1 MFTKINI
8 KLIMLLLIINPIK
21 LLAIE
26 LTDFRD
32 PDRIFDEAFFNGRFN
47 LNSGNQEQTSFDGT
61 TSGFYQMNYS
71 TLPFVWRMRFEG
83 SLDINRGSTKNAE
96 TKESYLFN
104 VQSNFDKYITENL
117 FGLFAFGGVDLAY
130 RRQIGDTEADNPYS
144 KLTTGIG
151 YGRVIDATPLA
162 DVLRVV
168 ESLKE
173 YGVIVGDVDDSTYLE
188 LAAIVGKRREFQ
200 SRYGF
205 EDYEQYW
212 IEALEKVMQKAG
224 ILKNNMLGAV
234 GVIKTRYVLIL
245 ERISLRKH
253 GWSIRG
259 GAGYIT
265 STFEDADPDD
275 PSLDLGFEYAK
286 PFGYQLQFTEE
297 ASYSRILADDELDIF
312 DNRLG
317 LTYELSD
324 RIDWENTW
332 TINAIYPSRV
342 GTTDFTTNKI
352 SSIFRYYVTNLV
364 TADLTL
370 SLTKIDDG
378 IDDNGNDDVEKV
390 AFFGFTYRLK

>member
-1 MFTKINI
+1 MFNTKYIAF
-8 KLIMLLLIINPIK
+8 IMLFIIINPIK

-47 LNSGNQEQTSFDGT
+47 LNSGNQDQTSFDGT

-71 TLPFVWRMRFEG
+71 TLPFVWKIRFEG
-83 SLDINRGSTKNAE
+83 NLDIRRDSKVNAE
-96 TKESYLFN
+96 TEKSYLFGLE
-104 VQSNFDKYITENL
+104 SNFDKYLTDNL
-117 FGLFAFGGVDLAY
+117 FGLFGFGGIDLAF
-130 RRQIGDTEADNPYS
+130 RRQIGDDEADNPYS

-173 YGVIVGDVDDSTYLE
+173 YGVIIGDVDDSTYLE

-224 ILKNNMLGAV
+224 ILKNNMLGAI
-234 GVIKTRYVLIL
+234 GVIKTRYVLVL
-245 ERISLRKH
+245 ERISPRKH
-253 GWSIRG
+253 GWSVRG

-265 STFEDADPDD
+265 STFEDTDDDD

-297 ASYSRILADDELDIF
+297 ARYSRILASDKLDLF
-312 DNRLG
+312 DNRMG

-324 RIDWENTW
+324 RIDWENMW
-332 TINAIYPSRV
+332 TINAIFPSRI
-342 GTTDFTTNKI
+342 GTNDIITNKL

-364 TADLTL
+364 TADLTF
-370 SLTKIDDG
+370 SLTKLDDG
-378 IDDNGNDDVEKV
+378 IDDNGNDDIEKV

>member
-1 MFTKINI
+1 MFNTKYIAF
-8 KLIMLLLIINPIK
+8 IMLFIIINPIK

-47 LNSGNQEQTSFDGT
+47 LNSGNQDQTSYDGT

-71 TLPFVWRMRFEG
+71 TLPFVWKIRFEG
-83 SLDINRGSTKNAE
+83 SLDINRDSKANAE
-96 TKESYLFN
+96 TEESYLFN
-104 VQSNFDKYITENL
+104 LESNFDKYLTDNL
-117 FGLFAFGGVDLAY
+117 FGLFGFGGIDLAY
-130 RRQIGDTEADNPYS
+130 RRQIGDDEADNPYS

-234 GVIKTRYVLIL
+234 GVIKARYILVL
-245 ERISLRKH
+245 ERISPRKH
-253 GWSIRG
+253 GWSVRG

-265 STFEDADPDD
+265 STFEDTDDDD

-297 ASYSRILADDELDIF
+297 ASYSRILANDELDIF

-324 RIDWENTW
+324 RIDWENMW
-332 TINAIYPSRV
+332 TINAIYPSGV
-342 GTTDFTTNKI
+342 GKDYIKNKL

-364 TADLTL
+364 TADLTF
-370 SLTKIDDG
+370 SLTKEDDG

>member
-1 MFTKINI
+1 MLF
-8 KLIMLLLIINPIK
+8 LITNPIK

-47 LNSGNQEQTSFDGT
+47 LNSGNQAQTSYDGT
-61 TSGFYQMNYS
+61 TSGFYQMTYS
-71 TLPFVWRMRFEG
+71 TLPFVWKFRFEG
-83 SLDINRGSTKNAE
+83 SLDINRDSKANAE
-96 TKESYLFN
+96 TEESYLFN
-104 VQSNFDKYITENL
+104 LESNFDKYLTDNL
-117 FGLFAFGGVDLAY
+117 FGLFGFGGIDLAY
-130 RRQIGDTEADNPYS
+130 RRQIGDDEADNPYS

-212 IEALEKVMQKAG
+212 IEALEKVMQKSG

-234 GVIKTRYVLIL
+234 GVIKTRYILIL
-245 ERISLRKH
+245 ERISPRKH
-253 GWSIRG
+253 GWSVRG

-265 STFEDADPDD
+265 STFEDADDD

-286 PFGYQLQFTEE
+286 PFGYQLQLTEE
-297 ASYSRILADDELDIF
+297 ASYSRILSDDEIDIF

-317 LTYELSD
+317 LTYEISD

-332 TINAIYPSRV
+332 TINATYPSGV
-342 GTTDFTTNKI
+342 GKDYIKNKL
-352 SSIFRYYVTNLV
+352 SSIFRYYVTNLI
-364 TADLTL
+364 TADLTF
-370 SLTKIDDG
+370 SLTKEDDG
-378 IDDNGNDDVEKV
+378 IDDNGNDDIEKV

>member
-1 MFTKINI
+1 
-8 KLIMLLLIINPIK
+8 MLFIIISPIK

-47 LNSGNQEQTSFDGT
+47 LKSGNQDQTSYDGT

-71 TLPFVWRMRFEG
+71 TLPFVWRFKFEG
-83 SLDINRGSTKNAE
+83 SLDINRDSKANAE
-96 TKESYLFN
+96 TEQSYLFG
-104 VQSNFDKYITENL
+104 VTSNFDKYLTDNL
-117 FGLFAFGGVDLAY
+117 FGLFGFGEVDLAF

-224 ILKNNMLGAV
+224 ILKNNALGAV
-234 GVIKTRYVLIL
+234 GVIKARYILVL
-245 ERISLRKH
+245 ERISPRKH
-253 GWSIRG
+253 GWSVRG

-265 STFEDADPDD
+265 STFEDTDPDD
-275 PSLDLGFEYAK
+275 PSLDLGFQYAK

-297 ASYSRILADDELDIF
+297 ASYSRILADYERDLF
-312 DNRLG
+312 DSDMR

-324 RIDWENTW
+324 RIDWENRW
-332 TINAIYPSRV
+332 TINAVFPTRV
-342 GTTDFTTNKI
+342 GTNDLMTNKL
-352 SSIFRYYVTNLV
+352 SSVFRYYVTNLV
-364 TADLTL
+364 TADLTF
-370 SLTKIDDG
+370 SLTKYDDG
-378 IDDNGNDDVEKV
+378 IDGNDNDNIEKV
-390 AFFGFTYRLK
+390 AFLGFTYRLK

>member
-1 MFTKINI
+1 MFKQKTIGF
-8 KLIMLLLIINPIK
+8 IMLLIIINPIK

-32 PDRIFDEAFFNGRFN
+32 PDRIFDEAFFDGQFN
-47 LNSGNQEQTSFDGT
+47 LDSGNQDQTSFKGT

-71 TLPFVWRMRFEG
+71 TLPFVWRFRFEG
-83 SLDINRGSTKNAE
+83 SLDINRGSTKDAE
-96 TKESYLFN
+96 TKENYLFN
-104 VQSNFDKYITENL
+104 VKSNFDKYLTDNL
-117 FGLFAFGGVDLAY
+117 FGLFGFGGIDLAY
-130 RRQIGDTEADNPYS
+130 RRQIGDDEADNPYS

-173 YGVIVGDVDDSTYLE
+173 YGVIVGNVDDSTYLE

-234 GVIKTRYVLIL
+234 GVIKTRYVLVL
-245 ERISLRKH
+245 ERISPRKH
-253 GWSIRG
+253 GWSVRG

-297 ASYSRILADDELDIF
+297 GSYSRILADDEVDLF
-312 DNRLG
+312 NNRMG

-332 TINAIYPSRV
+332 TLNAIYPTRV
-342 GTTDFTTNKI
+342 GAKDVMTNKL
-352 SSIFRYYVTNLV
+352 SSVFRYYVTNLV
-364 TADLTL
+364 TANLKF
-370 SLTKIDDG
+370 SLTKLDDG
-378 IDDNGNDDVEKV
+378 VDNNGNDDVEKI

>member
-1 MFTKINI
+1 MFNTKYIAF
-8 KLIMLLLIINPIK
+8 IMLLIIINPIK

-47 LNSGNQEQTSFDGT
+47 LNSGNQDQTSFDGT

-71 TLPFVWRMRFEG
+71 TLPFVWKIRFEG
-83 SLDINRGSTKNAE
+83 SLDINRDSKANAE
-96 TKESYLFN
+96 TEESYLFN
-104 VQSNFDKYITENL
+104 LESNFDKYLTDNL
-117 FGLFAFGGVDLAY
+117 FGLFGFGGIDLAY
-130 RRQIGDTEADNPYS
+130 RRQIGDDEADNPYS

-234 GVIKTRYVLIL
+234 GVIKARYILVL
-245 ERISLRKH
+245 ERISPRKH
-253 GWSIRG
+253 GWSVRG

-265 STFEDADPDD
+265 STFEDTDDDD

-297 ASYSRILADDELDIF
+297 ASYSRILANDELDIF

-324 RIDWENTW
+324 RIDWENMW
-332 TINAIYPSRV
+332 TINAIYPSGV
-342 GTTDFTTNKI
+342 GKDYIKNKL

-364 TADLTL
+364 TADLTF
-370 SLTKIDDG
+370 SLTKEDDG

>member
-1 MFTKINI
+1 
-8 KLIMLLLIINPIK
+8 MLFIITNPIK

-47 LNSGNQEQTSFDGT
+47 LNSGNQDQTSFDGT

-71 TLPFVWRMRFEG
+71 TLPFVWRFRFEG
-83 SLDINRGSTKNAE
+83 SLDINRDSAANAE
-96 TKESYLFN
+96 TKKRYLFGIK
-104 VQSNFDKYITENL
+104 SNFDKYLTDNL
-117 FGLFAFGGVDLAY
+117 FGLFGFGGIDLAF
-130 RRQIGDTEADNPYS
+130 RRQIGDDEADNPYS

-173 YGVIVGDVDDSTYLE
+173 YGVIIGNVDDSTYLE

-234 GVIKTRYVLIL
+234 GVIKARYVLVL
-245 ERISLRKH
+245 ERISPRKH
-253 GWSIRG
+253 GWSVRG

-265 STFEDADPDD
+265 STFEDADNDD

-297 ASYSRILADDELDIF
+297 ASYSRVLADDEKDLFYNKI
-312 DNRLG
+312 R
-317 LTYELSD
+317 LTYEMSD
-324 RIDWENTW
+324 RIDWENMW
-332 TINAIYPSRV
+332 TIDASFPTKLGEKDRIINNLTS
-342 GTTDFTTNKI
+342 F
-352 SSIFRYYVTNLV
+352 FRYYVTNLV
-364 TADLTL
+364 TADLTF
-370 SLTKIDDG
+370 SLIKDDDG
-378 IDDNGNDDVEKV
+378 IKNANDDIDKV

>member
-1 MFTKINI
+1 MFNTKYIAF
-8 KLIMLLLIINPIK
+8 IMLLIIINPIK

-47 LNSGNQEQTSFDGT
+47 LNSGNQDQTSYDGT

-71 TLPFVWRMRFEG
+71 TLPFVWKFRFEG
-83 SLDINRGSTKNAE
+83 SLDINRDSAKDAE
-96 TKESYLFN
+96 TEESYLFS
-104 VQSNFDKYITENL
+104 VKTNFDKYLTDNL
-117 FGLFAFGGVDLAY
+117 FGLFGFGGIDLAF
-130 RRQIGDTEADNPYS
+130 RRQISDDEADNLYS

-234 GVIKTRYVLIL
+234 GVIKARYILVL
-245 ERISLRKH
+245 ERISPRKH
-253 GWSIRG
+253 GWSVRG

-265 STFEDADPDD
+265 STFEDTDDDD

-297 ASYSRILADDELDIF
+297 ASYSRILADDERDIF
-312 DNRLG
+312 YNRLK
-317 LTYELSD
+317 LTYEYSD

-332 TINAIYPSRV
+332 TINATYPSGV
-342 GTTDFTTNKI
+342 GKDYIKNKL
-352 SSIFRYYVTNLV
+352 SSIFRYYVTNLI
-364 TADLTL
+364 TADLTF
-370 SLTKIDDG
+370 SLTKEDDG
-378 IDDNGNDDVEKV
+378 YDNGNDDVEKI

>member
-1 MFTKINI
+1 
-8 KLIMLLLIINPIK
+8 MLLLIINPIK

-47 LNSGNQEQTSFDGT
+47 LNSGNQDQTSFDGT

-71 TLPFVWRMRFEG
+71 TLPFVWKIRFEG
-83 SLDINRGSTKNAE
+83 SLDINRDSAANAE
-96 TKESYLFN
+96 TEESYLFN
-104 VQSNFDKYITENL
+104 VKSNFDKYLTDNL
-117 FGLFAFGGVDLAY
+117 FGLFGFGGIDLAF
-130 RRQIGDTEADNPYS
+130 RRQIGDDEADNPYS

-173 YGVIVGDVDDSTYLE
+173 YGVIVGKVDDSTYLE

-224 ILKNNMLGAV
+224 ILKNNALGAV
-234 GVIKTRYVLIL
+234 GVIKTRYVLVL
-245 ERISLRKH
+245 ERISPRKH
-253 GWSIRG
+253 GWSVRG
-259 GAGYIT
+259 GVGYIT
-265 STFEDADPDD
+265 STFEDADDDD

-297 ASYSRILADDELDIF
+297 ASYSRILADNQFDLF
-312 DNRLG
+312 DNRMG

-324 RIDWENTW
+324 RIDWENIW
-332 TINAIYPSRV
+332 TINAVFPSRV
-342 GTTDFTTNKI
+342 GTNDLMTNKL

-364 TADLTL
+364 TADLTF
-370 SLTKIDDG
+370 SLTKYDDG
-378 IDDNGNDDVEKV
+378 IDDNGNDDIDKV